1 MTMDGECLYRK
12 QGGVVAAAEEISIAF
27 PEIEQERGLIGFWL
41 ELVSYRLLSMP
52 WSLSSPLRIP
62 RFLLYIYTFL
72 RID

>member
-52 WSLSSPLRIP
+52 WSLS
-62 RFLLYIYTFL
+62 LLCAYLDFYYIYTFL